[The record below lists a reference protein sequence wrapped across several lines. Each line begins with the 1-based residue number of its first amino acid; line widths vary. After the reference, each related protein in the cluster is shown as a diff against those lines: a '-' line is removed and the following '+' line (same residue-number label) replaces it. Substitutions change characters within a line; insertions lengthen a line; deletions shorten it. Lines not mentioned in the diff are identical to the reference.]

1 MKQRL
6 TSTSA
11 AFGALCLNLLV
22 GCCTTTV
29 TVPNPPPVVI
39 DIHTHLFNARY
50 VPLREIAVSRGVPQP
65 IAEILA
71 KLLLAICG
79 DSHLAEPGAQSV
91 SSDFVIV
98 EAGQLA
104 RRNAKAAASA
114 RTAVVREVFQ
124 PHDFKTILDP
134 AEIDQLKAYFRGQ
147 LKMRTKRTSATEL
160 SWDEIAEALEIIG
173 ILADQH
179 GDKVQ
184 QMGLP
189 LEGYLRFI
197 GTMLTSERGI
207 AEALHR
213 TYPSADL
220 FVHHMMDLEHS
231 YGQPP
236 LFPFS
241 RQIEKMLALDA
252 ANNGRSLMFAAF
264 DPFRR
269 EQALPLAQRA
279 YSLGAAGFKFYPPC
293 GYRPTNNTNFPPI
306 DLDGT
311 VKEQWNSRYAD
322 MTPAELNAWNEGFF
336 GFCES
341 NNIPIFVHCTPHGFE
356 SVKGYG
362 ELMADP
368 AHWRPVLKKHP
379 NLRLCFGHAGG
390 EGGWFDA
397 QGDGNLGTNYSAEV
411 VRLCVEFPNV
421 YCEAAYLDPILTDS
435 GLGQFQTNLVHV
447 LRQHPGLS
455 NKLMYGTDWHML
467 TQEDKHPHYLR
478 QFNTVF
484 EHPELAAMK
493 ADFFAGNAARYLR
506 LRDLANDQRL
516 NAALRQKLVEILRR
530 LDAQAAP
537 YRFRAVDQPKK

>member
-1 MKQRL
+1 MKLRL

-11 AFGALCLNLLV
+11 AFCALCLSLLV
-22 GCCTTTV
+22 GCCTTSV
-29 TVPNPPPVVI
+29 TVSNPPPVVI

-50 VPLREIAVSRGVPQP
+50 VPLRDIAVSRGVPQP
-65 IAEILA
+65 IAAILE

-79 DSHLAEPGAQSV
+79 DSKLAEPSAQSV
-91 SSDFVIV
+91 SSDFVIA
-98 EAGQLA
+98 EAGQLT
-104 RRNAKAAASA
+104 RRNAKASASA
-114 RTAVVREVFQ
+114 RAAVVREVFR
-124 PHDFKTILDP
+124 PHDLRKILTT
-134 AEIDQLKAYFRGQ
+134 AEIDQLEDYIARQ
-147 LKMRTKRTSATEL
+147 LKVRSKRGPDAKF
-160 SWDEIAEALEIIG
+160 SWDEIAEALEVIG

-213 TYPSADL
+213 TYPSVDL

-231 YGQPP
+231 YGQSP

-241 RQIEKMLALDA
+241 RQIDKMLALDT
-252 ANNGRSLMFAAF
+252 ANSGRSLMFAAF

-293 GYRPTNNTNFPPI
+293 GYRPTNNTNFPSIELP
-306 DLDGT
+306 GT
-311 VKEQWNSRYAD
+311 VKEHWNSRYAGI
-322 MTPAELNAWNEGFF
+322 TPDQLDAWNEGFF
-336 GFCES
+336 SFCES

-356 SVKGYG
+356 SVTGYG
-362 ELMADP
+362 GLMADP
-368 AHWRPVLKKHP
+368 VHWRPVLTKHP
-379 NLRLCFGHAGG
+379 NLRLCFGHSGG

-397 QGDGNLGTNYSAEV
+397 KGEGNLGTNYSAEV
-411 VRLCVEFPNV
+411 VRLCVKFPNV

-435 GLGQFQTNLVHV
+435 GLRRFQTNLVHV

-455 NKLMYGTDWHML
+455 KKLMYGTDWHML

-478 QFNTVF
+478 QFNAVF
-484 EHPELAAMK
+484 DHPELVAIK

-516 NAALRQKLVEILRR
+516 NAVLRKNLVTILKR
-530 LDAQAAP
+530 LDARAAP
-537 YRFRAVDQPKK
+537 SRFRAGYQPRK

>member
-6 TSTSA
+6 TPTSA
-11 AFGALCLNLLV
+11 AFCVLSLVLLA
-22 GCCTTTV
+22 GCCTTSV
-29 TVPNPPPVVI
+29 TIPNPPPVII

-50 VPLREIAVSRGVPQP
+50 VPLREIAVSRGVPP
-65 IAEILA
+65 LVAAVLA
-71 KLLLAICG
+71 KLLLGICG
-79 DSHLAEPGAQSV
+79 DSRLAEPDAQSI
-91 SSDFVIV
+91 SLDFVTA
-98 EAGQLA
+98 EAGLLA
-104 RRNAKAAASA
+104 RRNAKAASSA
-114 RTAVVREVFQ
+114 RAAVVREVFQ
-124 PHDFKTILDP
+124 PHDFRNILTT
-134 AEIDQLKAYFRGQ
+134 AEIDQLRAYFRGQ
-147 LKMRTKRTSATEL
+147 LKMRIKRTPATEL

-179 GDKVQ
+179 GGKVQ

-213 TYPSADL
+213 TYPSVDL

-241 RQIEKMLALDA
+241 RQIDKMLALDS

-269 EQALPLAQRA
+269 EQALPLAQHA

-293 GYRPTNNTNFPPI
+293 GYRPANNTNFPPI

-311 VKEQWNSRYAD
+311 VKEQWNSRYAGI
-322 MTPAELNAWNEGFF
+322 TPDQINGWNEGFF

-341 NNIPIFVHCTPHGFE
+341 NNIPIFVHCTPNGFE
-356 SVKGYG
+356 SVAGYG
-362 ELMADP
+362 ALMADP
-368 AHWRPVLKKHP
+368 KHWRPVLRKHP
-379 NLRLCFGHAGG
+379 TLRLCFGHSGG

-397 QGDGNLGTNYSAEV
+397 KGDGNLGTNYSAEV
-411 VRLCVEFPNV
+411 VRLCVESPNV
-421 YCEAAYLDPILTDS
+421 YCEVAYLDPILTDT
-435 GLGQFQTNLVHV
+435 GMKRFQTNLVHV
-447 LRQHPGLS
+447 LRQHPSLS
-455 NKLMYGTDWHML
+455 KKLMYGTDWHML
-467 TQEDKHPHYLR
+467 TQEDKHPYYLR

-484 EHPELAAMK
+484 DHPELVAMK

-516 NAALRQKLVEILRR
+516 NAALRQNLVEILSR
-530 LDAQAAP
+530 LDARPAP
-537 YRFRAVDQPKK
+537 SRSKAGKAQN